1 MQKKLNKTLKC
12 LCVILTLILNLNLFV
27 ACKPKVIKENPYH
40 MYFLNA
46 VLKESFIFAEENR
59 IDLGYFNV
67 NYDPRDSESKRFTYG
82 KSLPNDRVILL
93 QTEDDLK
100 RAFKT
105 IPDIDMEQKMVFIV
119 FTQVYGNYT
128 IGLSNTVV
136 EDNVLKVTISI
147 DYGHMV
153 TEPML
158 YYFVREM
165 DKMDI
170 RDTEVNK
177 KIKR

>member
-12 LCVILTLILNLNLFV
+12 LCVILTLILNLNIFV
-27 ACKPKVIKENPYH
+27 ACKPKVIIENPYH
-40 MYFLNA
+40 VYFLDA
-46 VLKESFIFAEENR
+46 ILKESFIFAEENR
-59 IDLGYFNV
+59 IDLEYFNV

-105 IPDIDMEQKMVFIV
+105 IPDID
-119 FTQVYGNYT
+119 
-128 IGLSNTVV
+128 SNTVV